1 MRAGVAESHL
11 FDRQEFLLDYITA
24 VDLELCENIVINT
37 AIWLGTV
44 ARLRNSGAI
53 YLKLRFTITQF
64 TQSSFNQAL

>member
-53 YLKLRFTITQF
+53 YLKLRFAITQF